1 MEETKRSEKV
11 RREKES
17 KKKRGSGYLYKVG
30 GENIFFFFFLG
41 HGCLY
46 HFCTFNSI
54 VNDCRAKQA
63 ISNCIL

>member
-11 RREKES
+11 RKEES
-17 KKKRGSGYLYKVG
+17 KKKRGCGYLYSVG
-30 GENIFFFFFLG
+30 GEKIVFFFLG